1 MNKSAHI
8 MKRLCKI
15 GNGRQSLAAFVAL
28 AAAALALPAS
38 AVNITKNTTLTA
50 DTTYTSVVTFQGNY
64 TLNLNGHV
72 ATIKC
77 SGNYAFTSSRDTY
90 TGTITDSA
98 GGGELRI
105 EVASGMTQTPR
116 RCSIT
121 GKVKFVKA
129 GSGTLV
135 LSLDKT
141 IDYTGGTEVQE
152 GTLKINT
159 AAANVFGAGGQ
170 TVSVGESGTID
181 LGGNGANLA
190 NYTIAMVE
198 GAKIINSGADTT
210 AAVKVSGTF
219 SPVATAGGFTVA
231 PQNGTTIDFSRWNA
245 AFPIV
250 SPAFRFATNGT
261 YPLNL
266 KPTATMAELGKSRD
280 GDSAYNGYLISW
292 SAAPSGVAFQKQEGL
307 GDQFRIKSKA
317 KGLLLEYVSGLGVI
331 LK

>member
-1 MNKSAHI
+1 MNKSTHI

-15 GNGRQSLAAFVAL
+15 GYGRQGLAAFVAL
-28 AAAALALPAS
+28 AATALTLPAS

-64 TLNLNGHV
+64 TLDLNGHV
-72 ATIKC
+72 ATIK
-77 SGNYAFTSSRDTY
+77 SGGNAITARSSEY

-105 EVASGMTQTPR
+105 EVASGKTQTAQR
-116 RCSIT
+116 YAIT
-121 GKVKFVKA
+121 GKVKVVKTGA
-129 GSGTLV
+129 GTL
-135 LSLDKT
+135 SLISDKT
-141 IDYTGGTEVQE
+141 HDYTGGTEVQA

-159 AAANVFGAGGQ
+159 TTANVFGAGGQ
-170 TVSVGESGTID
+170 TVSVGESRTID
-181 LGGNGANLA
+181 LGGNSANLT

-250 SPAFRFATNGT
+250 SPAFLFAANGT

-280 GDSAYNGYLISW
+280 GDGAYNGYLIGW

-317 KGLLLEYVSGLGVI
+317 KGLLLEYISGLGVI